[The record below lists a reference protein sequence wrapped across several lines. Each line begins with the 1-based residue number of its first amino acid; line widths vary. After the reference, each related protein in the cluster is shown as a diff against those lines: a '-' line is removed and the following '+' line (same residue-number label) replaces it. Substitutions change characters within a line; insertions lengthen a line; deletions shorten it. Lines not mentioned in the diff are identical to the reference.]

1 MEEPTSTSASA
12 TATFSINTD
21 DSDTTTIDKQM
32 KIEIITS
39 SQPQPQ
45 SETTTVKTIEILN
58 NNIKTI
64 ETLLVS
70 MKKQLNCIEATM
82 IQQEKTIHKQNTTPA
97 LLIQPKIK
105 DTSLFKESNQKKI
118 KLDVGFNIQR
128 SITEDLGRFM
138 KLDAGTDK
146 GADKG
151 THMTTTLN
159 DATKYIINYI
169 NKHKLQNPTM
179 RKFINP
185 DDSLG
190 KLFNLSDKKN
200 NSVTYFNLHK
210 YIHPH
215 FID

>member
-1 MEEPTSTSASA
+1 MEEPTP
-12 TATFSINTD
+12 ATFSINTD

-39 SQPQPQ
+39 SQPQSQPQ

-70 MKKQLNCIEATM
+70 MKKQLNCIEAT
-82 IQQEKTIHKQNTTPA
+82 ILQQEKTIHKQNTTPA

-128 SITEDLGRFM
+128 SITPELCDFM
-138 KLDAGTDK
+138 KLEK
-146 GADKG
+146 GS
-151 THMTTTLN
+151 MTTFN

-185 DDSLG
+185 DDSLC

-200 NSVTYFNLHK
+200 NSVTYFNLPK

>member
-1 MEEPTSTSASA
+1 MEEPTPA

-39 SQPQPQ
+39 SQSQPQPQPQ

-70 MKKQLNCIEATM
+70 MKKQLNCIEAT
-82 IQQEKTIHKQNTTPA
+82 ILQQEKTIHKQNTTPA

-128 SITEDLGRFM
+128 SITPELCDFM
-138 KLDAGTDK
+138 KLEK
-146 GADKG
+146 GS
-151 THMTTTLN
+151 MTTFNEAL
-159 DATKYIINYI
+159 KYIMNYI
-169 NKHKLQNPTM
+169 NKHKLQNTTKPTM

-185 DDSLG
+185 DDSLC

-200 NSVTYFNLHK
+200 NSVTYFNLPK